1 VIIAAA
7 AAKPMTVLRIVLTPL
22 LLEKPRP
29 YEENTAVL
37 VALPRAAI
45 SVRGGRPPRL
55 PRNLLLDHEHG
66 GLYGAGAEPVQG
78 FLAGVSRCS
87 AGFSRRR
94 DTVMHQVRHP
104 PARHAS
110 RNLRPSQAGILKPGH
125 RARVPHAATQ

>member
-22 LLEKPRP
+22 LLEKPWP

-78 FLAGVSRCS
+78 FLAGVSRRGWLSIDAGDRQGFAS
-87 AGFSRRR
+87 AGRAPIGDHEGTDRRILALLAE
-94 DTVMHQVRHP
+94 HG
-104 PARHAS
+104 
-110 RNLRPSQAGILKPGH
+110 RPETG
-125 RARVPHAATQ
+125 